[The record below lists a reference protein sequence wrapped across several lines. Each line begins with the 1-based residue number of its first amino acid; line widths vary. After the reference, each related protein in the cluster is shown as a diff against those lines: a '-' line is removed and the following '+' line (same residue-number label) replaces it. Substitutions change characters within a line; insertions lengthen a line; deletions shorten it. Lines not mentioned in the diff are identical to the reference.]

1 VTPAEAALLAGAG
14 LVAGVVNTLAG
25 GGSLVSVPLLVM
37 LGLPGALANG
47 TNRVGVLFQSAVASW
62 RFGAEGVPG
71 LRRALPVLLPALAGS
86 AVGAFGIA
94 RLPDESFERA
104 FGFVMLLL
112 VVPTLR
118 ASAASAAPA
127 AARPVRPWPRWISLP
142 LFFAIGLYGGS
153 FQAGVGLV
161 LVAALSHA
169 GFGLVEANSVK
180 VVVNTALTG
189 VAVPVF
195 VWSGQVSW
203 PFAGVLALG
212 FAAGGA
218 LGARLA
224 VRGGDRLIRP
234 VLAVA
239 VVALAGRMLG
249 LY

>member
-1 VTPAEAALLAGAG
+1 MTLPEAALLAGGG
-14 LVAGVVNTLAG
+14 LVAGLVNTLAG
-25 GGSLVSVPLLVM
+25 GGSLVSVPLLVL
-37 LGLPGALANG
+37 LGLPGSLANG
-47 TNRVGVLFQSAVASW
+47 TNRVGVLCQSAIASW

-71 LRRALPVLLPALAGS
+71 LRRALPVLLPVVAGS
-86 AVGAFGIA
+86 LLGAWGVA

-104 FGFVMLLL
+104 FGVVMLLL
-112 VVPTLR
+112 VLPTLR
-118 ASAASAAPA
+118 ASAAPT
-127 AARPVRPWPRWISLP
+127 AARAARPWPRWLSLP

-169 GFGLVEANSVK
+169 GFGLLEANSVK
-180 VVVNTALTG
+180 VVVNTALTL

-195 VWSGQVSW
+195 VLAGQVSW
-203 PFAGVLALG
+203 PFAAVLATG
-212 FAAGGA
+212 FGAGGA

-224 VRGGDRLIRP
+224 VRGGDRLLRP